1 MVPEEEGRTTR
12 AEEERSR
19 GPRTPTAGLVDPA
32 RGRVVKVD
40 GLDDATLALLEKDV
54 STLI

>member
-1 MVPEEEGRTTR
+1 MPEEEGKTAR

-32 RGRVVKVD
+32 RGRVVELD
-40 GLDDATLALLEKDV
+40 GVDDATLVLLEEGISAV
-54 STLI
+54 I